1 MKQLLLKFFFVLFAV
16 NMSSAQAWM
25 TNLEIAQRLAMVQN
39 KMLLMVWEETT
50 SYQYP
55 VLVRDEKGR
64 TIFINNLF
72 EDEYISPLIWEHFVP
87 VIVSEHKYAE
97 LYGKIKG
104 RRSQRYIDKFND
116 DSIKIMDVN
125 GNIINTDYL
134 TQDFQNITTII
145 KRYSLN
151 TTFINEELTNYS
163 NDKNFYS
170 AYYLASKYLDFGLY
184 ADKNIRANIVN
195 LANIYLNEAKALVLG
210 EDSNEREGLRQ
221 RCELLK
227 MQEYLIL
234 KRPKK
239 VIRALKKLEEDAI
252 EESNK
257 SFVAFLYYTAY
268 MSMGKV
274 KDAEPWKS
282 EISSLN
288 LKKAQKI
295 INLNS

>member
-125 GNIINTDYL
+125 GNIINTE
-134 TQDFQNITTII
+134 I
-145 KRYSLN
+145 
-151 TTFINEELTNYS
+151 
-163 NDKNFYS
+163 
-170 AYYLASKYLDFGLY
+170 G
-184 ADKNIRANIVN
+184 RAHV
-195 LANIYLNEAKALVLG
+195 
-210 EDSNEREGLRQ
+210 
-221 RCELLK
+221 
-227 MQEYLIL
+227 
-234 KRPKK
+234 
-239 VIRALKKLEEDAI
+239 
-252 EESNK
+252 
-257 SFVAFLYYTAY
+257 
-268 MSMGKV
+268 
-274 KDAEPWKS
+274 
-282 EISSLN
+282 
-288 LKKAQKI
+288 
-295 INLNS
+295 

>member
-1 MKQLLLKFFFVLFAV
+1 MKRILITTLFVLFAINV
-16 NMSSAQAWM
+16 SSAQAWM
-25 TNLEIAQRLAMVQN
+25 TNLEIAQRLALVQN
-39 KMLLMVWEETT
+39 KMVLMVWEETT

-72 EDEYISPLIWEHFVP
+72 VDEYISPLIWEHFVP
-87 VIVSEHKYAE
+87 VIVSEHRYAD

-104 RRSQRYIDKFND
+104 KRSQRYLDKFND
-116 DSIKIMDVN
+116 DSIKIMDAN

-145 KRYSLN
+145 KQYALDTS
-151 TTFINEELTNYS
+151 FIVEELNNYR
-163 NDKNFYS
+163 NDKGFYS

-184 ADKNIRANIVN
+184 ANKKIRSNIVD
-195 LANIYLNEAKALVLG
+195 LSNIYLNEAIELIETQDEKERAALK
-210 EDSNEREGLRQ
+210 Q
-221 RCELLK
+221 RCELLR
-227 MQEYLIL
+227 MQEYLL
-234 KRPKK
+234 LRRPKK
-239 VIRALKKLEEDAI
+239 VIRALKKIKEDTI
-252 EESNK
+252 DESNK

-268 MSMGKV
+268 MSMDKA
-274 KDAEPWKS
+274 KDAETWKS
-282 EISSLN
+282 EISSVN